1 MKKLMFVFIMLGLVP
16 KTLSAYTITGKV
28 IDPEKEPMSG
38 ANVILYKDS
47 TIIIGNTSVDANG
60 KFTLMTDHKG
70 VMKVEISMVGCMN
83 SNVQFESIGQ
93 NVDLGAITL
102 VDSPEMLGEVI
113 VVAQNVIE
121 KGCNY
126 IVFPSADEIKQ
137 SGTSID
143 LLEQMQYKLPGL
155 QVNSSLNRVTIE
167 NGAAVFQIN
176 GRQVDYSRIQS
187 LSNDNI
193 LRIEYSNVSDIRYG
207 TSVMGVV
214 NFITKPVAKGGS
226 VMANGMAA
234 ASWLTNLNVGGTY
247 NYSKSEWTIDY
258 GNRWRD
264 FDEVYSVGTESFIG
278 RETPVFREQLPVPSL
293 LKNKTNKLTIGYT
306 YMHNP
311 ATTFAMTLGGE
322 VDEGERNTN
331 NIIRQSS
338 ADTIVEYASSLIGR
352 DKSFSP
358 NIDLYFRH
366 QLNKTSKIEVN
377 AYGNM
382 RDIDANNTLDYSS
395 TQSFYSQ
402 YSNTENRSWRAGAEA
417 LYTKSYNNFETKYGV
432 NYYHNFAD
440 NQYFE
445 NGGTAQ
451 ISKQDNDNLYIHG
464 SISGRVNKVTYS
476 VGLGVRYY
484 HTDNRIVEQDAF
496 RFNSKA
502 TLNYKFHSNWSLN
515 YLFMLDPSM
524 PTLSSQREVVQRVD
538 DISYQL
544 GNPSLKP
551 STYLRNRVYLRYATP
566 KVNASLWVAHSRN
579 FDPIYNRYTYIS
591 DESSPYCDM
600 FMIQPQNAKYD
611 ELFNVELHLSYTGIK
626 NLMIYGVAGWDRFM
640 FSGFGNIEPFGNFYA
655 RAQVAYAIKNWKFT
669 SQYDIKP
676 RYSLSGNIMKTPE
689 ICNVVMAQ
697 YKWKDFWFTAG
708 MFNPFS
714 NKGVMYKTKEIS
726 SVHPSNKEFNVAD
739 GANMVVIG
747 VTYRMNFGKTYKKT
761 KQGLKNE
768 GIDSGMNSQ
777 QKLEF

>member
-1 MKKLMFVFIMLGLVP
+1 MKKLMFILLMLVP
-16 KTLSAYTITGKV
+16 QFLSAYTITGKV
-28 IDPEKEPMSG
+28 IDSEKEPMAG

-47 TIIIGNTSVDANG
+47 INVLENTLADANG
-60 KFTLMTDHKG
+60 KFTLMTDYKG
-70 VMKVEISMVGCMN
+70 AMRVEITMVGCMN
-83 SNVQFESIGQ
+83 SNVQFEGVGK
-93 NVDLGAITL
+93 NVDLGTIAL
-102 VDSPEMLGEVI
+102 ADSPEMLDEIIVI
-113 VVAQNVIE
+113 AQNVIE

-126 IVFPSADEIKQ
+126 IVFPTADEIKQ

-167 NGAAVFQIN
+167 NGAAIFQIN

-234 ASWLTNLNVGGTY
+234 MGWLTNLNVGGTY

-258 GNRWRD
+258 GNSWRD
-264 FDEVYSVGTESFIG
+264 FDEVYSEGRESFIG
-278 RETPVFREQLPVPSL
+278 GETPIIREQLPVSSL
-293 LKNKTNKLTIGYT
+293 LKNKTNKLAIGYT

-311 ATTFAMTLGGE
+311 ATMFAMTLGDE
-322 VDEGERNTN
+322 VDEGERSTN

-338 ADTIVEYASSLIGR
+338 ADIIVEYASSLIGR
-352 DKSFSP
+352 DKSFTP

-366 QLNKTSKIEVN
+366 QLNKTSNIEVN
-377 AYGNM
+377 AYGSM
-382 RDIDANNTLDYSS
+382 RNVDDIRILNYNSAPN
-395 TQSFYSQ
+395 FYSQ
-402 YSNTENRSWRAGAEA
+402 YSNTENHSWRAGTEA
-417 LYTKSYNNFETKYGV
+417 LYTKSYDNFETKYGV

-445 NGGTAQ
+445 NEGMTQ
-451 ISKQDNDNLYIHG
+451 ISRQDNDNLYIHG
-464 SISGRVNKVTYS
+464 SISGRVNRVTYS
-476 VGLGVRYY
+476 VGIGGRYY
-484 HTDNRIVEQDAF
+484 HTDNSIVEQDAF

-502 TLNYKFHSNWSLN
+502 TLNYKLHSNWSLN

-544 GNPSLKP
+544 GNPTLKP

-566 KVNASLWVAHSRN
+566 KVNTSLWVAYSRN
-579 FDPIYNRYTYIS
+579 FDPIYNRYTYIY

-600 FMIQPQNAKYD
+600 FMIQPQNAKYED
-611 ELFNVELHLSYTGIK
+611 LFNVEFHLSYTGVK
-626 NLMIYGVAGWDRFM
+626 NLMIYGIVGWDRFV
-640 FSGFGNIEPFGNFYA
+640 FSGFGNIEPFENFYA
-655 RAQVAYAIKNWKFT
+655 RAQVAYAIKNWRFT

-676 RYSLSGNIMKTPE
+676 RYSLSGNLMKTPE
-689 ICNVVMAQ
+689 ICNVVMVQ
-697 YKWKDFWFTAG
+697 YKLKDFWFTAG
-708 MFNPFS
+708 VFNPFS
-714 NKGVMYKTKEIS
+714 NKGVMYKTKELS
-726 SVHPSNKEFNVAD
+726 TVHPSNNEFNVAD

-747 VTYRMNFGKTYKKT
+747 VTYRMNFGKTYKKA